1 MEKVRSKGLIDKY
14 LVLKKLFD
22 ERPIYQR
29 SAVLYLTRFLND
41 NLKILLPAVAYY
53 CTLGP
58 WRTTWIRYGYNPQK
72 DFNSRKYQTLDFR
85 LKSNTELN
93 LRARQKG
100 RHLVK
105 LQSGNDVIHESSF
118 LLKPNVMPHRRQK
131 MYQYCDILL
140 PEIQEMLQRLPKLPT
155 YVKYDMKNGWF
166 PARFIE
172 QSREIVRNHMRELLR
187 KRYQEKRLKQTDAQ
201 TSEGDEGS
209 VAHGSRMLSNLARG
223 RHMSMD
229 EPDTSQVEDAI
240 DEDAQETDIIDLI
253 DAEDDEED
261 AEVEQEKLMQ
271 GEEGDRDYDSDEN
284 SENSSEYEID
294 TEALEEI
301 NKMVSGAGSIFK

>member
-1 MEKVRSKGLIDKY
+1 MEKVRSKGLMDKY

-22 ERPIYQR
+22 ERPIYLR
-29 SAVLYLTRFLND
+29 SAIRHLTRFLNE

-85 LKSNTELN
+85 LKSNAELN
-93 LRARQKG
+93 SRARQRG
-100 RHLVK
+100 RHIANLK
-105 LQSGNDVIHESSF
+105 PFNDEIDESSY
-118 LLKPNVMPHRRQK
+118 LLKPDIIPPRKQRL
-131 MYQYCDILL
+131 YQYCDILL

-155 YVKYDMKNGWF
+155 YVKYDIKNGWF

-172 QSREIVRNHMRELLR
+172 QSREIVRNHMREQLK
-187 KRYQEKRLKQTDAQ
+187 KRYQEERLKPTDAQ

-209 VAHGSRMLSNLARG
+209 LAYGSRMLSNLARA
-223 RHMSMD
+223 RHRSVG
-229 EPDTSQVEDAI
+229 EPGTSQVEEAI
-240 DEDAQETDIIDLI
+240 DEDAQEADVIDLI
-253 DAEDDEED
+253 DDEDEEEEAD
-261 AEVEQEKLMQ
+261 ADQERLLH

-284 SENSSEYEID
+284 SDNSSQYEID